1 MNEARKKQLTNG
13 FKIVLIILL
22 LVLTF
27 WLSTNFST
35 DKVRDLI
42 VNSGPS
48 GKLIYILLWV
58 FLPMGFFPV
67 PFLAFAGGMGFG
79 LWEGSLLTFIGASL
93 NLTFMFLISR
103 YLFRQPVQKF
113 LFKRYPK
120 SKGILT
126 TDNQHLKLVLA
137 LARIMPV
144 IPYNV
149 ENYAFGLTDISL
161 FDYLWISLT
170 CILPGTFI
178 FVNVGDKA
186 LEPGD
191 SSFMVSVILLGILVF
206 GTAFLGKFIKKKNP
220 EVAEHLD
227 EDFVEEE

>member
-1 MNEARKKQLTNG
+1 MNAMQKKQLSKW
-13 FKIVLIILL
+13 FKVC
-22 LVLTF
+22 LVIALVALTI
-27 WLSTNFST
+27 WLTLNFST
-35 DKVRDLI
+35 ERVREIILQ
-42 VNSGPS
+42 SGS
-48 GKLIYILLWV
+48 SAKWIYVLLWV

-79 LWEGSLLTFIGASL
+79 LWLGSILTFIGAAL

-103 YLFRQPVQKF
+103 YLFRQPAQKF
-113 LFKRYPK
+113 LFKRYPS

-149 ENYAFGLTDISL
+149 ENYAFGLTDIS
-161 FDYLWISLT
+161 FWDYLWISLI

-186 LEPGD
+186 LEPSD
-191 SSFMVSVILLGILVF
+191 ASFSLSIILVALLVF

-220 EVAEHLD
+220 EVAQKLEVD
-227 EDFVEEE
+227 EEE

>member
-1 MNEARKKQLTNG
+1 M
-13 FKIVLIILL
+13 VILL
-22 LVLTF
+22 TFLSIWLT
-27 WLSTNFST
+27 LNFST
-35 DKVRDLI
+35 DRVREMI
-42 VNSGPS
+42 IQSGSS
-48 GKLIYILLWV
+48 GKWIYILLWV

-67 PFLAFAGGMGFG
+67 AFLAFVGGMGFG
-79 LWEGSLLTFIGASL
+79 LWMGSFLTFIGAAL

-103 YLFRQPVQKF
+103 YLFRQPVQTF

-137 LARIMPV
+137 LARIMPI

-161 FDYLWISLT
+161 WDYLWISLL

-186 LEPGD
+186 LEPTD
-191 SSFMVSVILLGILVF
+191 TPFMLSIALMALLVI
-206 GTAFLGKFIKKKNP
+206 GTAFLAKFIKKKNP
-220 EVAEHLD
+220 EVADKLEVD
-227 EDFVEEE
+227 EGD